1 MTKSVRAYLHVYGRP
16 ALSALG
22 FTSAGRDI
30 LGDDHIELTSVGV
43 DIGSSTSHLV
53 FSHLELERDGQRYVM
68 TKRAVLRE
76 SDILLTPYASPTEI
90 DGARLEAFIEGEYGA
105 AGISRDQVDSGA
117 VILTGTAL
125 LRENSRMIGD
135 LFAEEAG
142 KFVAV
147 SAGDRLEASLAAHGS
162 GAVAASVQM
171 GAILNVDIGGGT
183 TKFTLCRDGRVES
196 VAAIETGARLVAL
209 DDDGVVVRLEDAAR
223 RMAIRLDM
231 ELAVGKPLPEADR
244 RRFAAYQAD
253 RIFELVTSRPLPGQA
268 AEPAAGTSR
277 TAAGVPSEYGT
288 LSAETSDLLR
298 TDPVRIDGKLDG
310 IVFSGGVSEFIYGRQ
325 AQSFG
330 DLGQPLAEEIRRRAE
345 ALGVRLLEP
354 VAGIRATVIGA
365 SQYTVQV
372 SGNTI
377 FVSPEDAVP
386 VRNVPVVRPRLP
398 LGGSDIDAAEIT
410 SLLQAAV
417 ARLDLHPPDRS
428 VALAIEWEGSATYAR
443 LDALSRGILAAQAAQ
458 MAAGQPLVL
467 VCDSDVGGLL
477 GLHIREELGL
487 TNGIVS
493 IDGIELKDF
502 DYIDVGN
509 LIPASGAAPVVI
521 KSLVFPT
528 AH

>member
-1 MTKSVRAYLHVYGRP
+1 V
-16 ALSALG
+16 LG

-68 TKRAVLRE
+68 TKRAVIRE

-90 DGARLEAFIEGEYGA
+90 DGQELEAFVEGEYRA
-105 AGISRDQVDSGA
+105 AGIDREHVDSGA

-125 LRENSRMIGD
+125 LRENSRMIAD
-135 LFAEEAG
+135 LFAAEAG

-162 GAVAASVQM
+162 GAVAASAQM
-171 GAILNVDIGGGT
+171 GAILNVDVGGGT

-209 DDDGVVVRLEDAAR
+209 DEDGIVVRLEDAAR
-223 RMAIRLDM
+223 RMAIRLGM
-231 ELAVGKPLPEADR
+231 ELTVGRPLPEADR

-253 RIFELVTSRPLPGQA
+253 RVFELV
-268 AEPAAGTSR
+268 AGK
-277 TAAGVPSEYGT
+277 A
-288 LSAETSDLLR
+288 LSLETSELMR
-298 TDPVRIDGKLDG
+298 TEPVRIDGRLDG

-325 AQSFG
+325 PRTFG

-386 VRNVPVVRPRLP
+386 VRNVPVVRPLLP
-398 LGGSDIDAAEIT
+398 LDGVDIDADEIAG
-410 SLLQAAV
+410 LLRAAV

-428 VALAIEWEGSATYAR
+428 VALAIEWAGSATFGR
-443 LDALSRGILAAQAAQ
+443 LDALSRGIVAAQEAQ
-458 MAAGQPLVL
+458 LAAGQPLVL

-502 DYIDVGN
+502 DYIDVGS

>member
-1 MTKSVRAYLHVYGRP
+1 VP
-16 ALSALG
+16 LG

-76 SDILLTPYASPTEI
+76 SDILLTPYSSPTEI
-90 DGARLEAFIEGEYGA
+90 DGRRLEAFIEGEYEA
-105 AGISRDQVDSGA
+105 AGVSREEVDSGA

-125 LRENSRMIGD
+125 LRENSRIIAD

-142 KFVAV
+142 RFVAV

-162 GAVAASVQM
+162 GAVAASASHEGIV
-171 GAILNVDIGGGT
+171 LNVDVGGGT
-183 TKFTLCRDGRVES
+183 TKFTVCHGGRVES
-196 VAAIETGARLVAL
+196 VAAIEVGARLVAL
-209 DDDGVVVRLEDAAR
+209 NEAGEIVRLEDAAR
-223 RMAIRLDM
+223 RMAPHLNLELTLGAPLAADDARRL
-231 ELAVGKPLPEADR
+231 
-244 RRFAAYQAD
+244 AAYQAD
-253 RIFELVTSRPLPGQA
+253 RVFELVSGGPLSPEA
-268 AEPAAGTSR
+268 
-277 TAAGVPSEYGT
+277 SE
-288 LSAETSDLLR
+288 LLR
-298 TDPVRIDGKLDG
+298 TDPIHIDGPLEA
-310 IVFSGGVSEFIYGRQ
+310 IIFSGGVSEFIYGRQ
-325 AQSFG
+325 PRTFG
-330 DLGQPLAEEIRRRAE
+330 DLGQQLAEEIRRRAE
-345 ALGVRLLEP
+345 ALGVALLEP

-377 FVSPEDAVP
+377 FISPEDAVP

-398 LGGSDIDAAEIT
+398 LSGDDIDAAEVAR
-410 SLLQAAV
+410 LLQAAV
-417 ARLDLHPPDRS
+417 ARLDLQPPDRS
-428 VALAIEWEGSATYAR
+428 VALAIEWQGSATYGR
-443 LDALSRGILAAQAAQ
+443 LDALSRGIVQAHAAQL
-458 MAAGQPLVL
+458 AAGQPLVL

-487 TNGIVS
+487 TSGIVS
-493 IDGIELKDF
+493 IDGVELKDF
-502 DYIDVGN
+502 DYIDVGS

-528 AH
+528 PR

>member
-1 MTKSVRAYLHVYGRP
+1 MTKSLRAYLDVYGRP

-76 SDILLTPYASPTEI
+76 SDILLTPYTSPTEI
-90 DGARLEAFIEGEYGA
+90 DGRRLEEFIEGEYRT

-125 LRENSRMIGD
+125 LRENSRTIGD
-135 LFAEEAG
+135 LFAAEAG

-171 GAILNVDIGGGT
+171 GTILNVDVGGGT
-183 TKFTLCRDGRVES
+183 TKFTLCRGGRVES

-209 DDDGVVVRLEDAAR
+209 DEDGVVIRLEDAAR
-223 RMAIRLDM
+223 RMAIRLGM

-253 RIFELVTSRPLPGQA
+253 RVFELV
-268 AEPAAGTSR
+268 AGK
-277 TAAGVPSEYGT
+277 A
-288 LSAETSDLLR
+288 LSPEATELLR

-310 IVFSGGVSEFIYGRQ
+310 IVFSGGVSEFIYNRQ
-325 AQSFG
+325 PRTFG

-365 SQYTVQV
+365 SQYTLQV

-398 LGGSDIDAAEIT
+398 LGGSEIDAAEIAG
-410 SLLQAAV
+410 LLQAAV